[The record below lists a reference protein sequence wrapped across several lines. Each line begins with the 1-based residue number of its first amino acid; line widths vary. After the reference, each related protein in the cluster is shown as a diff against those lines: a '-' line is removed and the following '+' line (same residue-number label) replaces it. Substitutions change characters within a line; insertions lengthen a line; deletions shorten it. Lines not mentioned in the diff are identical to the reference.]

1 MLMRCR
7 ATMTGNLSA
16 GFDAVSQDFKTI
28 VWRIKQLGFNA
39 IRLPVSFSHF
49 AVRRLRVLLQTGD
62 AEARMHASLLQLLC
76 SD

>member
-1 MLMRCR
+1 
-7 ATMTGNLSA
+7 MTGNLSA

-49 AVRRLRVLLQTGD
+49 AVRSKLLRLLQSS
-62 AEARMHASLLQLLC
+62 ARTATALTKACMHVLQQLC
-76 SD
+76 SF

>member
-49 AVRRLRVLLQTGD
+49 AVR
-62 AEARMHASLLQLLC
+62 
-76 SD
+76 